1 MGSSCPRVGTLG
13 GTTAGAPLWDPIALW
28 TLASVTVVYHI
39 VTMVY
44 DIVTMVHHSHHGSAK
59 SNTGHLHQSVCCH
72 QKDHLQR

>member
-44 DIVTMVHHSHHGSAK
+44 DIVTMVQPKVTPDTCINQCAVIK
-59 SNTGHLHQSVCCH
+59 
-72 QKDHLQR
+72 